1 MSTPTNKSAK
11 QSKKATAASTAE
23 ATVLIKTLK
32 QNGKKKPNVFANV
45 EVVGTGVR
53 TPFNGDAPAA
63 GSNTIRN
70 PPRGAILCYSV
81 GISGLQAGEDV
92 KHKELAQAL
101 REDAQRR

>member
-11 QSKKATAASTAE
+11 QRKKATAASTAE

-53 TPFNGDAPAA
+53 TRSMVTLRP
-63 GSNTIRN
+63 
-70 PPRGAILCYSV
+70 
-81 GISGLQAGEDV
+81 
-92 KHKELAQAL
+92 LAQTRSGTH
-101 REDAQRR
+101 REEPYCATQ